1 MSLLRAA
8 SASQPRPRFALF
20 ALLSWLHM
28 LVQTWPY
35 LRAGLS
41 SGIGVNLPTTFHVL
55 SWLSYSFLY
64 LLPALILLFAVS
76 RLLPRASTTLAIVA
90 VISTVLSLLFIQA
103 DRTIYDLYNFH
114 FNGFVV
120 NLLLTPGGIDS
131 LGSGTDTYI
140 SIAGIA
146 ARVILIQIAAYVI
159 CARFTTTQRRHW
171 KRWSLAAF
179 MASMFLQS
187 ATYGICDIYNNG
199 AVLDTAQVYP
209 FYKRITFRGVAE
221 KFGIK
226 ADRQEG
232 VKATVDTSRLNYPLQ
247 PVQFA
252 EVKQPPNIVLLVAES
267 LRWDRLTPEIMPNT
281 FALAQRAQ
289 HFTQHYSSG
298 NGTRE
303 GLFGMFYGLYGSY
316 WSNFLHSQRGPL
328 LMDRVQ
334 ALNYQLDLRTSA
346 RFSYPEF
353 NKTLFASVPLQ
364 VQHESDDNLTAWQN
378 DEANA
383 SALMDFISK
392 RDRAR
397 PFMSFF
403 FFESTHARY
412 TFPDSAIIAKPF
424 LEDVNYGDMSK
435 ESLAPKIGQLLNRY
449 TNSAHWIDVQM
460 GRIYTYLEQNNLLD
474 NTIVIVTG
482 DHGEE
487 FLEKGFWGHNSSFV
501 EEQTHTPMVVWMPGM
516 GHADINR
523 MTSHMDIGTTLLQ
536 QLGAPAETKNYSLG
550 RNLFDESPRP
560 YIVVS
565 DWHSISV
572 RTDAMKYRIPYTNRG
587 TDHWQPTTAEDGV
600 LAEADS
606 ARLLSENR
614 GTILD
619 AIQNCSAFSRKST
632 APQSVTAQQTASAA
646 AHR

>member
-1 MSLLRAA
+1 MSILRAP
-8 SASQPRPRFALF
+8 STHSSQPQWALF
-20 ALLSWLHM
+20 TLLSWLHM
-28 LVQTWPY
+28 LTQTWPY

-41 SGIGVNLPTTFHVL
+41 TGAGVNLPTFFHGL
-55 SWLSYSFLY
+55 AWLSYSFLY
-64 LLPALILLFAVS
+64 LLPALVLLFVIS
-76 RLLPRASTTLAIVA
+76 RALPRARKITATVA
-90 VISTVLSLLFIQA
+90 VTSTVLSLLFIQA

-120 NLLLTPGGIDS
+120 NLLLTPGGIES
-131 LGSGTDTYI
+131 LGSGSDTYV
-140 SIAGIA
+140 SVAGITL
-146 ARVILIQIAAYVI
+146 RVVLIQVAAYVI
-159 CARFTTTQRRHW
+159 CARLSGTKTRTTENNFW
-171 KRWSLAAF
+171 NRWSLIAVIAA
-179 MASMFLQS
+179 MFLQS
-187 ATYGICDIYNNG
+187 LTYGICDIYNTG

-209 FYKRITFRGVAE
+209 FYKRITFRGVAA
-221 KFGIK
+221 KFGVK

-232 VKATVDTSRLNYPLQ
+232 AKATVDTSRLNYPLQ

-353 NKTLFASVPLQ
+353 NKTLFANVPLQ
-364 VQHESDDNLTAWQN
+364 VQHESNDNLTAWQN

-383 SALMDFISK
+383 SAMMDFISK
-392 RDRAR
+392 RDPSR

-412 TFPDSAIIAKPF
+412 IFPDSAIIAKPF

-435 ESLAPKIGQLLNRY
+435 QSLAPKIGQLLNRY
-449 TNSAHWIDVQM
+449 TNSAHWIDAQM
-460 GRIYTYLEQNNLLD
+460 GRIYSYLEQNNLLD

-516 GHADINR
+516 AHADINR

-536 QLGAPAETKNYSLG
+536 QLGAPAETKSYSLG

-572 RTDAMKYRIPYTNRG
+572 RTDSMKYRIPYTNRG
-587 TDHWQPTTAEDGV
+587 TDHWQPTTPEDGV
-600 LAEADS
+600 LSESDA
-606 ARLLSENR
+606 ARVLTENR
-614 GTILD
+614 STILD
-619 AIQNCSAFSRKST
+619 AIQNCSLFSKK
-632 APQSVTAQQTASAA
+632 
-646 AHR
+646 